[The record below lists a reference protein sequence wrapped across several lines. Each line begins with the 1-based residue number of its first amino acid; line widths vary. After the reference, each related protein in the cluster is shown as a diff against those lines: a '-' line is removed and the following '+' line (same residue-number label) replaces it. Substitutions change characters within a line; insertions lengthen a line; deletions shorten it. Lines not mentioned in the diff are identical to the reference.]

1 MPETKQIIEIGGVK
15 MEVDTRH
22 AKRIDELKIGSPV
35 KVLVKS
41 YGDTVNVH
49 PGVVV
54 GFEPFPSLPTIIV
67 AYVVVNYSS
76 AELKF
81 AHINRETKN
90 TEIIHSVDPTDLLVD
105 KQKYADV
112 FDREIEKK
120 RRELQDMEEKKK
132 FFLSEFGAYWER
144 VEAPAVK

>member
-1 MPETKQIIEIGGVK
+1 MSEAKQIIEVGGVK
-15 MEVDTRH
+15 LEVDLRH

-35 KVLVKS
+35 KVLIKG
-41 YGDTVNVH
+41 YGDSVNVH

-54 GFEPFPSLPTIIV
+54 GFEPFPSLPTIII
-67 AYVVVNYSS
+67 AYVVVNYNS

-81 AHINRETKN
+81 SHINRETKN
-90 TEIIHSVDPTDLLVD
+90 TEIIHSMDPTDLLVD
-105 KQKYADV
+105 KQKYVDT

-120 RRELQDMEEKKK
+120 RREIQDMEEKKK

-144 VEAPAVK
+144 VEAPTTA